1 MITSTSQGLSVTS
14 QSQSSNTQ
22 SNDGGF
28 KLKLNGNSLPQQRP
42 SDRTA
47 LSLESQQSEAG
58 SRSLNANFLG
68 GLAANFGGSPESAN
82 AAPISAKPGIQNT
95 LQQGSRGAEVKELQK
110 MLNAKSGGKLD
121 VDGIFGP
128 KTLAAVKRMRKG
140 FELNGDGIV
149 GEKTLGKLQQPEMLK
164 LGARGQDVSDLQ
176 KSLNAK
182 TGAKLDVDGIFGPK
196 TLEAVKQMQK
206 GSNIDVD
213 GVVGPQTSEKLQAG
227 TQANGSTN
235 SQPAAAGTKPAEPTQ
250 RTTEAGATKPAEATQ
265 KPAEAGQTKPAE
277 AAQKPAEAG
286 AKPVEATQKPAEG
299 KTADVSA
306 AGAKA
311 LDGAVKAAEAT
322 IGTPYST
329 ENNCVTMVQDY
340 IKRFGGTTG
349 GLTDNH
355 DLLANKGANMAAIG
369 GFEVENG
376 KLKPMEGF
384 GKDHNKTERGMVFGI
399 GEPWTGSKVPV
410 ADSPDGTQWTK
421 RVSNSHSGIVSDVKR
436 DEQGNVTDFS
446 FYHTSGTIKGGDY
459 SGKGMTKVDSYAAWA
474 SDKKE
479 RFQHAFVHAPKSV
492 LEPGTANLAGSG
504 TTNQQAAPSPSGPSP
519 AELPSVRPEGSVAAF
534 AFDKEARTDRNGSP
548 VVYNP
553 PSSDA
558 NRSEVAGFGN
568 NTSPEKYEKLVDLVK
583 SGQGQE
589 ARSLA
594 ESYLAE
600 RAQPFVGGVQDFN
613 TASVLTGLVHHRGE
627 GGVKSIANKLG
638 IQADSPAQLGRSI
651 ETQASTDQNFPDRWV
666 EARALQERENER
678 AVWKS
683 LGQPGT
689 LEEFRTQ
696 RARQLGGT
704 QEVEE
709 LGGFGKGL
717 VNRWREE
724 AQLFANSSADLL
736 ASR

>member
-22 SNDGGF
+22 SSDGGF
-28 KLKLNGNSLPQQRP
+28 KLKLNGNSSSQQRS

-58 SRSLNANFLG
+58 ARSLNANFLG
-68 GLAANFGGSPESAN
+68 GLTANFGTSPASAN
-82 AAPISAKPGIQNT
+82 GSSISAMPGIQST
-95 LQQGSRGAEVKELQK
+95 LKQGSRGAEVKELQK

-128 KTLAAVKRMRKG
+128 KTLAAVKRLQKG

-149 GEKTLGKLQQPEMLK
+149 GEKTRKKLQQPEMLK
-164 LGARGQDVSDLQ
+164 LGSRGEDVSALQ
-176 KSLNAK
+176 KDLNAK
-182 TGAKLDVDGIFGPK
+182 TGSKLDVDGIFGPK
-196 TLEAVKQMQK
+196 TLKAVQQMQK
-206 GSNIDVD
+206 GANIDVD
-213 GVVGPQTSEKLQAG
+213 GVVGPQTSGKLQAG
-227 TQANGSTN
+227 SQANASTN
-235 SQPAAAGTKPAEPTQ
+235 SKPAAAG
-250 RTTEAGATKPAEATQ
+250 TKPAEATQ
-265 KPAEAGQTKPAE
+265 KPAEAGAAKPAE

-286 AKPVEATQKPAEG
+286 TNPAEVTQKPAESG
-299 KTADVSA
+299 SKPVDETQKPAEAKTADVSA

-340 IKRFGGTTG
+340 IKRFGGTTN

-399 GEPWTGSKVPV
+399 GEPWNGTKVSV

-421 RVSNSHSGIVSDVKR
+421 RVSNSHSGIISDVKR

-492 LEPGTANLAGSG
+492 LEPGTANLVGSG
-504 TTNQQAAPSPSGPSP
+504 TTSQLAESSPSGSSPS
-519 AELPSVRPEGSVAAF
+519 ELPSVRPEGSVAAF
-534 AFDKEARTDRNGSP
+534 AFDKEARTDRQGSP

-568 NTSPEKYEKLVDLVK
+568 NTSPEKYQKLADLVK
-583 SGQGQE
+583 SGHGQE
-589 ARSLA
+589 ARTLA

-638 IQADSPAQLGRSI
+638 IQAESPAQLGRSI
-651 ETQASTDQNFPDRWV
+651 ETQASTDQNFPERWV

-689 LEEFRTQ
+689 LEEFRAQ

-724 AQLFANSSADLL
+724 AQMFANSSGDLL